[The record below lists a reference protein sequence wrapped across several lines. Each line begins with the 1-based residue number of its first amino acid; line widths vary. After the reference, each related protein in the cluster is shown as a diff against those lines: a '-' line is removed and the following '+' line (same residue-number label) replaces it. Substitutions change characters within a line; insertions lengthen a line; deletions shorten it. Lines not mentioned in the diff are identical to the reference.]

1 MTFQTTLRGLT
12 WAYKWGERPN
22 SSMVY
27 GTNEQVQVM
36 GSWLVLINLTR
47 KNQVQYY
54 FDLFSTKTDQ
64 HQFSPNNVNT
74 ESGEKVMRIIDMNT
88 QGKMLFSRK
97 CIEITQGDS
106 HMKGASPPGDI
117 TLENLYLDIGPYY

>member
-12 WAYKWGERPN
+12 WAYKWGERPK

-27 GTNEQVQVM
+27 GTNEPVQVM

-54 FDLFSTKTDQ
+54 FDFFSTKTDQ

-74 ESGEKVMRIIDMNT
+74 ESGEKVMRIIDMIT
-88 QGKMLFSRK
+88 QRKML
-97 CIEITQGDS
+97 
-106 HMKGASPPGDI
+106 
-117 TLENLYLDIGPYY
+117 

>member
-88 QGKMLFSRK
+88 QGKMLFSQK
-97 CIEITQGDS
+97 CIEITQGGGGGFPYEGS
-106 HMKGASPPGDI
+106 LPPG
-117 TLENLYLDIGPYY
+117 

>member
-12 WAYKWGERPN
+12 WAFKWGERPK
-22 SSMVY
+22 SGMVY
-27 GTNEQVQVM
+27 STNEPVQVM

-74 ESGEKVMRIIDMNT
+74 ESGEKFMRIIDMIT
-88 QGKMLFSRK
+88 QGKML
-97 CIEITQGDS
+97 
-106 HMKGASPPGDI
+106 
-117 TLENLYLDIGPYY
+117 

>member
-1 MTFQTTLRGLT
+1 MTFQTTLRGGLT
-12 WAYKWGERPN
+12 WAFKWGERPK
-22 SSMVY
+22 SGMVY
-27 GTNEQVQVM
+27 GTNEPVQVM

-74 ESGEKVMRIIDMNT
+74 KSGEKGHENYLYDHPRENALIKFPQHILRENVLR
-88 QGKMLFSRK
+88 
-97 CIEITQGDS
+97 
-106 HMKGASPPGDI
+106 SPGG
-117 TLENLYLDIGPYY
+117 LHEE

>member
-12 WAYKWGERPN
+12 WAFKWVETPK

-27 GTNEQVQVM
+27 GTNEPVQVM

-54 FDLFSTKTDQ
+54 FDLRLINIRS
-64 HQFSPNNVNT
+64 
-74 ESGEKVMRIIDMNT
+74 
-88 QGKMLFSRK
+88 L
-97 CIEITQGDS
+97 
-106 HMKGASPPGDI
+106 
-117 TLENLYLDIGPYY
+117 L